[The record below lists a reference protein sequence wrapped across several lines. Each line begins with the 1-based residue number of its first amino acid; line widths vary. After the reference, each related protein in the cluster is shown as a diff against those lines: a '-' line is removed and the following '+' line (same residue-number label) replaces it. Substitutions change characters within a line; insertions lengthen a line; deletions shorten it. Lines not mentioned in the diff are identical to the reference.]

1 MELTAISQAGAL
13 DKQATIETWVRDY
26 GDSVLKLAY
35 LYLKDR
41 HLAEDVF
48 QDVFTRAYL
57 GLDRFRGESS
67 PKTWLYRIT
76 VNLCRDR
83 LGAWNARKV
92 LLLGEDLIAATLG
105 SRDDTEAQAFS
116 SVDAEL
122 LLALIQKL
130 PLEFREVVLLAYYED
145 MELAEVAE
153 ALGLPGG
160 TVRSRLYRARQKL
173 KSMLDE
179 EGWQA

>member
-1 MELTAISQAGAL
+1 MELAALSQAGQL
-13 DKQATIETWVRDY
+13 DKQATIEAWVEDY

-48 QDVFTRAYL
+48 QDVFTRAYMNL
-57 GLDRFRGESS
+57 ERFRGQSS

-83 LGAWNARKV
+83 LGAWSARKV
-92 LLLGEDLIAATLG
+92 LVLGEDLISATLG
-105 SRDDTEAQAFS
+105 ARDDTEAQAFDK
-116 SVDAEL
+116 VDAEL
-122 LLALIQKL
+122 LLTIIQRL
-130 PLEFREVVLLAYYED
+130 PVEFREVVLLAYYEGMD
-145 MELAEVAE
+145 LTEVAE

-173 KSMLDE
+173 KAMLEE
-179 EGWQA
+179 EGWQG